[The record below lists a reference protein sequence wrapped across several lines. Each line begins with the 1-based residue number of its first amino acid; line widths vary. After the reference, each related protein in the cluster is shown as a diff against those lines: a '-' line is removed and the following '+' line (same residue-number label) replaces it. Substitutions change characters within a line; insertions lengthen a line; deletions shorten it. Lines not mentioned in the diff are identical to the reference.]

1 MNVTKATVRL
11 SSSSPYAQSRKH
23 DTPKMEGESANAHE
37 ERTWKERMHVKVL
50 NRGKPNERRT
60 VVIPASG
67 MNQAIAAA
75 AKFLNRK
82 IEGQR
87 NSTWTKHFV
96 AGIAVLQDIDLHVD
110 PDECRRQSINAHA
123 NGVRGSGTRVT
134 RYFPTFDEWEATFE
148 VMILDPLITESIFTE
163 VIEAAGLFVGVGQ
176 FRPEQLGTNGRWEVV
191 SVEWEDN
198 RKAKTVAKRTGVE
211 LPASLY

>member
-1 MNVTKATVRL
+1 MNVTKAIIKL
-11 SSSSPYAQSRKH
+11 HSSSPYAQSRKH

-37 ERTWKERMHVKVL
+37 ERTWKERMHVKTI
-50 NRGKPNERRT
+50 NRGKANERTT

-96 AGIAVLQDIDLHVD
+96 AGIAVLQDIDLNISPND
-110 PDECRRQSINAHA
+110 CRRQAINAHA

-134 RYFPTFDEWEATFE
+134 RFFPTFDEWEATFE
-148 VMILDPLITESIFTE
+148 VMVLDPLITESIFTE
-163 VIEAAGLFVGVGQ
+163 VLEAAGLFVGVGQ
-176 FRPEQLGTNGRWEVV
+176 FRPEQLGTNGRWEVY
-191 SVEWEDN
+191 SIDWQDA
-198 RKAKTVAKRTGVE
+198 RKIKPMKKAA
-211 LPASLY
+211 

>member
-1 MNVTKATVRL
+1 MNITKATVTLR
-11 SSSSPYAQSRKH
+11 STSPYSQSRKH
-23 DTPKMEGESANAHE
+23 DTPKLEGESANDHE
-37 ERTWKERMHVKVL
+37 ERTWQERMHVRTVNK
-50 NRGKPNERRT
+50 GKATERKT

-67 MNQAIAAA
+67 FNQAMAAG

-96 AGIAVLQDIDLHVD
+96 SGITVLGDVDLNIS
-110 PDECRRQSINAHA
+110 PDECRRQTINAHA

-148 VMILDPLITESIFTE
+148 IMVLDPLITEAIFTE
-163 VIEAAGLFVGVGQ
+163 VLEAAGLFIGVGQ
-176 FRPEQLGTNGRWEVV
+176 HRPEQLGTNGRWEVV
-191 SVEWEDN
+191 NVDWQDS
-198 RKAKTVAKRTGVE
+198 RKAKPMKKA
-211 LPASLY
+211 A